1 MFMKRQLP
9 IAIAAI
15 IGFITLFGW
24 FVDEPAIK
32 SFVDDDATQW
42 FDILASF
49 AIFLGALN
57 LLKLQAMKVM
67 KKQKGWPYAA
77 LAIVG
82 FIFSFTAGF
91 ILLGSYH
98 VEITQFDNP
107 TAVAGV
113 LADEINLDEKSTENI
128 LKAVPTGDTYTID
141 APYFTKGGAER
152 VVDGINAAGGTARVS
167 S

>member
-24 FVDEPAIK
+24 FVSEPNIK

-67 KKQKGWPYAA
+67 KQQKGWPYAA
-77 LAIVG
+77 LAIAG
-82 FIFSFTAGF
+82 FLFSFSAGF
-91 ILLGSYH
+91 ILLGSYN
-98 VEITQFDNP
+98 VEISQYNDP
-107 TAVAGV
+107 AKVATV
-113 LADEINLDEKSTENI
+113 LASEINLDEKSTENI
-128 LKAVPTGDTYTID
+128 LMAMPEGDTYTIET
-141 APYFTKGGAER
+141 PYFTKKF
-152 VVDGINAAGGTARVS
+152 TS
-167 S
+167 QTK